1 MMCQVI
7 FFVAALNL
15 NPIMEP
21 GAISSLK
28 EYPETSQNN
37 APLSSKYRYNR
48 QPGSLS
54 QSAGLLNPDNSGAAL
69 EINDSMDQMEEM
81 GGSDSQE

>member
-1 MMCQVI
+1 MCQVI

-15 NPIMEP
+15 NPLMEP

-28 EYPETSQNN
+28 EYPETSINN
-37 APLSSKYRYNR
+37 APLSNKYRMNR

-54 QSAGLLNPDNSGAAL
+54 QSAFVLNHDNSGAPL
-69 EINDSMDQMEEM
+69 EINDS
-81 GGSDSQE
+81 S